1 VQQRLPSQLNPPI
14 AFGHRGAKAHA
25 PENTLEAFELALK
38 LGANG
43 LESDAW
49 TTSDGIV
56 VLDHDGVVKSFG
68 RKKPI
73 SDVSRVKLPS
83 YIPTISEVFERCGTA
98 FDFSIDVKDDN
109 AADGLVRESRNAGFD
124 LQKLWLCHHR
134 IAKTLEIRESHSD
147 IRVVDSSRLQRI
159 KEGPEMRLALL
170 AERGVDVLN
179 MHITDWNGGLVTMAH
194 RFSRLAFGWD
204 VQFPH
209 ALNDAFRMGL
219 DAVYSDHVDRL
230 VDSYSQEIGHLPRR

>member
-1 VQQRLPSQLNPPI
+1 MNPPL
-14 AFGHRGAKAHA
+14 AFGHRGARAHA
-25 PENTLEAFELALK
+25 PENTLQAFELALK

-43 LESDAW
+43 IESDAW
-49 TTSDGIV
+49 TTSDGVV

-73 SDVSRVKLPS
+73 GETTHAKLPS
-83 YIPTISEVFERCGTA
+83 YIPTLQQVFDSCGTD
-98 FDFSIDVKDDN
+98 FDFSIDVKDDK
-109 AADGLVRESRNAGFD
+109 AAAGLVNDATEANFN

-134 IAKTLEIRESHSD
+134 IDQTLEIRRRFPD

-170 AERGVDVLN
+170 AEKGVDVLN
-179 MHITDWNGGLVTMAH
+179 MHISDWNGGLVTMAH
-194 RFSRLAFGWD
+194 RFNRLAFGWD

-209 ALNDAFRMGL
+209 ALTDAYRMGL

-230 VDSYSQEIGHLPRR
+230 VDAYTAEIGHLPRR

>member
-1 VQQRLPSQLNPPI
+1 MQQRLPSQLNPPI
-14 AFGHRGAKAHA
+14 AFGHRGARAHA

-43 LESDAW
+43 IESDAW
-49 TTSDGIV
+49 TTSDGVV

-73 SDVSRVKLPS
+73 SDVPKSKLPS
-83 YIPTISEVFERCGTA
+83 YMPTLSEVFERCGLT
-98 FDFSIDVKDDN
+98 FEFSIDVKDDFS
-109 AADGLVRESRNAGFD
+109 ALGLVKESENAGFD
-124 LQKLWLCHHR
+124 LQKLWLCHHK
-134 IAKTLEIRESHSD
+134 IEKTLEIRKQHPD
-147 IRVVDSSRLQRI
+147 VRVVDSSRLQRI

-170 AERGVDVLN
+170 AEHGVDVLN

-194 RFSRLAFGWD
+194 RFNRFAFGWD

-209 ALNDAFRMGL
+209 ALTDAFRMGL

-230 VDSYSQEIGHLPRR
+230 VDSYSLEIGHLPRR